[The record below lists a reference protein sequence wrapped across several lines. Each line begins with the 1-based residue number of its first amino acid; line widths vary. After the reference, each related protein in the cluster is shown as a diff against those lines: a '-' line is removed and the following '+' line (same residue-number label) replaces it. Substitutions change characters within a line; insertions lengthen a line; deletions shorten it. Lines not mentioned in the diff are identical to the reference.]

1 MRYTSAQ
8 EAVSAV
14 RSGDRVFVHS
24 VAAAPQALLAALA
37 ARAPELRAVEV
48 VQLHT
53 EGPAPYA
60 APEVAGSFHVNALF
74 VGKNV
79 RDAVARGQGDYV
91 PIFLSEVPA
100 LFRSGAMPLDV
111 ALVQVTPPDKHGYC
125 SLGTSVDASRPAVE
139 SARLGRKGGG

>member
-1 MRYTSAQ
+1 RSALPYSRPLHD
-8 EAVSAV
+8 ALPI
-14 RSGDRVFVHS
+14 SGDRVFVHS

-111 ALVQVTPPDKHGYC
+111 
-125 SLGTSVDASRPAVE
+125 
-139 SARLGRKGGG
+139 

>member
-1 MRYTSAQ
+1 MALRHTTAS

-100 LFRSGAMPLDV
+100 RSEEHTSELQSRENLVCRLLLEKKNGRPGGAD
-111 ALVQVTPPDKHGYC
+111 
-125 SLGTSVDASRPAVE
+125 R
-139 SARLGRKGGG
+139 